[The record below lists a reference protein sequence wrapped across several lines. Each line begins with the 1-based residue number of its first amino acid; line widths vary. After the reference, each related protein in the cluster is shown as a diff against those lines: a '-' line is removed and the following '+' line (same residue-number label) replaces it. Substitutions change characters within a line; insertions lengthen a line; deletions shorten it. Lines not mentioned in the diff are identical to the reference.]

1 MQDLDGT
8 MGTTVP
14 TTALDPSIE
23 DSTTALN
30 SSLLW
35 QEFDDK
41 ENYPIRV
48 DDLGIYSEHH
58 QRLQELWN
66 LFFKKHPPSQTNY
79 YTNPKALK
87 ELVLAE
93 AQMSGFNVAIQRS
106 SIVVCGKHGPPTCSG
121 KNSDFIPPL
130 KRRRLYLRGVF
141 VPLRLASLWQVDS
154 LKEPL

>member
-14 TTALDPSIE
+14 TTALDPSI
-23 DSTTALN
+23 DDNTTALN

-58 QRLQELWN
+58 
-66 LFFKKHPPSQTNY
+66 
-79 YTNPKALK
+79 
-87 ELVLAE
+87 
-93 AQMSGFNVAIQRS
+93 
-106 SIVVCGKHGPPTCSG
+106 
-121 KNSDFIPPL
+121 
-130 KRRRLYLRGVF
+130 
-141 VPLRLASLWQVDS
+141 
-154 LKEPL
+154 